1 MATLE
6 LILILML
13 QFEGIS
19 GDILR
24 LYHRVGDHV
33 VLPCNSPSSS
43 YSCAIVKWIYDRD
56 SYTQTEVEK
65 GVVSQSS
72 PRAARLS
79 LDTKCSL
86 IITNITPEDYGEY
99 GCRPGEAHSVEG
111 RVYLDILN
119 ISPPDSG
126 PTKDGDVTLK
136 CSLMRR
142 TGYRCPENS
151 LRWVDETGAELLDE
165 DDGYKFEGRS
175 NCDSSLTVKHQRSRN
190 RRFSCQFVEE
200 NSVKIEVHYTSV
212 SEDPIHNNIIIIIIA
227 VIGVVLLVVA
237 AVVLIKRRRRT
248 RNTEDVQHPNHHYDE
263 IQCNVTYAT
272 VGPFSSEASRNIK
285 VKEKEDSVT
294 YSTVRTNMKTEA
306 DINPSSI
313 YSLLTKPK

>member
-13 QFEGIS
+13 QFEAGIS

-119 ISPPDSG
+119 IFPPDSG

-136 CSLMRR
+136 CSLMRH

-190 RRFSCQFVEE
+190 RTFSCQFVEE

-212 SEDPIHNNIIIIIIA
+212 SEAWTPLKSIMWTLRISGLILM
-227 VIGVVLLVVA
+227 IGLTVGLIRTRGRKKPSNCTDVHYVA
-237 AVVLIKRRRRT
+237 ADDTVEYE
-248 RNTEDVQHPNHHYDE
+248 NDE
-263 IQCNVTYAT
+263 ERPAAPT
-272 VGPFSSEASRNIK
+272 
-285 VKEKEDSVT
+285 
-294 YSTVRTNMKTEA
+294 
-306 DINPSSI
+306 
-313 YSLLTKPK
+313 LT